1 MKVNKEVITQ
11 TVVTMTE
18 QEFDEIQ
25 KKASFEVM
33 KEIAGGDMELMLA
46 LTFLTAK
53 LCANVKSKI
62 FNNKEEK

>member
-1 MKVNKEVITQ
+1 MKVNKEAVTQ

-25 KKASFEVM
+25 KKASFETM
-33 KEIAGGDMELMLA
+33 KEIAGGDIEFMLA
-46 LTFLTAK
+46 LTFVTAK
-53 LCANVKSKI
+53 LSANVKSKI